1 VIRPIAAGFG
11 ITAAAAA
18 VALAQQVPS
27 QPVFR
32 AGVDA
37 IMVDVSV
44 QTSDRPVS
52 GLTAADFRL
61 RDNGIL
67 QEIVVSTIDAVPVDV
82 TVLVDTSYSVVPNLD
97 KFRADVQ
104 KFPPLLRPI
113 DRVRLVAFA
122 YGATEILPMQP
133 RPKIIAGDQ
142 IKPAGGTSLND
153 ALLFALVPE
162 PQPGRRHLVILLTD
176 GADSTSAIDAVDVPG
191 IATRSGAI
199 LHVVLR
205 KGPETAG
212 KPTPESEQAI
222 QQAAA
227 QTGGRVWDLSTTGDI
242 VGVLTQ
248 VFEHFK
254 QNYVLSF
261 VPKGV
266 SRDGWHELSVDLPG
280 LPGATV
286 VARKGYFGG

>member
-1 VIRPIAAGFG
+1 MIRPIAVC
-11 ITAAAAA
+11 IVMTAAAVGA
-18 VALAQQVPS
+18 ALAQQAPS

-37 IMVDVSV
+37 VMVDVSV

-52 GLTAADFRL
+52 GLTAADFQL
-61 RDNGIL
+61 RDNGVL

-113 DRVRLVAFA
+113 DRVRLITFA

-133 RPKIIAGDQ
+133 RPRIIAVDHIRAG
-142 IKPAGGTSLND
+142 GGTSLND
-153 ALLFALVPE
+153 ALLFALVPD
-162 PQPGRRHLVILLTD
+162 PLPGRRHLVIVLTD
-176 GADSTSAIDAVDVPG
+176 GADVTSVIDTADVPG
-191 IATRSGAI
+191 IAMRSGAI
-199 LHVVLR
+199 LHAVLR
-205 KGPETAG
+205 KGLETAG
-212 KPTPESEQAI
+212 KPAPASEQAI
-222 QQAAA
+222 QQATA

-266 SRDGWHELSVDLPG
+266 PRDGWHELSVEVPG
-280 LPGATV
+280 LPGATI

>member
-1 VIRPIAAGFG
+1 MKRTIALIAA
-11 ITAAAAA
+11 IAASLPLRQA
-18 VALAQQVPS
+18 PG

-37 IMVDVSV
+37 VMVDVSV

-52 GLTAADFRL
+52 GLTASDFRL
-61 RDNGIL
+61 RDNGVL
-67 QEIVVSTIDAVPVDV
+67 QEVVVSPIDAVPVDV
-82 TVLVDTSYSVVPNLD
+82 SILVDTSYSVVPNLD

-104 KFPPLLRPI
+104 KFPPLLRAV
-113 DRVRLVAFA
+113 DRVRLMTVA

-133 RPKIIAGDQ
+133 RPKTIALDR
-142 IKPAGGTSLND
+142 ITAGAGTSLND
-153 ALLFALVPE
+153 ALLFALLPE
-162 PQPGRRHLVILLTD
+162 PPPGRRHLVIVLTD
-176 GADSTSAIDAVDVPG
+176 GADVTSAVDAADVPG
-191 IATRSGAI
+191 IAVRSGAI
-199 LHVVLR
+199 LHAVLR
-205 KGPETAG
+205 RPAAASG
-212 KPTPESEQAI
+212 KPAPPSEQAI
-222 QQAAA
+222 EDAAK

-266 SRDGWHELSVDLPG
+266 SRDGWHELSVEVPG
-280 LPGATV
+280 LPGARI

>member
-1 VIRPIAAGFG
+1 MIRPIAAGFLM
-11 ITAAAAA
+11 TAAAAA
-18 VALAQQVPS
+18 VALAQQAPS

-37 IMVDVSV
+37 VMVDVSV

-61 RDNGIL
+61 RDNGVL

-104 KFPPLLRPI
+104 TFPPLLRPI
-113 DRVRLVAFA
+113 DRVRLVTFA

-133 RPKIIAGDQ
+133 RPKTIAVDH
-142 IKPAGGTSLND
+142 IKAAGGTSLND
-153 ALLFALVPE
+153 ALLFALLPE
-162 PQPGRRHLVILLTD
+162 PQPGRRHLVIVLTD
-176 GADSTSAIDAVDVPG
+176 GVDSTSVVDAADVPG
-191 IATRSGAI
+191 IAMRSGAV

-205 KGPETAG
+205 KGAETAG

-266 SRDGWHELSVDLPG
+266 SREGWHELSVELPG
-280 LPGATV
+280 LPGAVV